1 MATYPDKP
9 TRISGY
15 TEKWISSYLKDNA
28 SASQISKYLKAID
41 GKEKKDKKQIF
52 FDMFIAEK
60 AKPSKPSF
68 EDSLKALAKQ
78 KRADAKKAKEE
89 AKAE

>member
-1 MATYPDKP
+1 MATYPEKP

-28 SASQISKYLKAID
+28 SASQISKYLKAIE
-41 GKEKKDKKQIF
+41 GKDKEKKQIF

-60 AKPSKPSF
+60 PKKVKPSF
-68 EDSLKALAKQ
+68 EDELKAIAKQ
-78 KRADAKKAKEE
+78 KRADAKKAK
-89 AKAE
+89 

>member
-15 TEKWISSYLKDNA
+15 TEKWISSYLAEKA
-28 SASQISKYLKAID
+28 TATQINKYLKAID
-41 GKEKKDKKQIF
+41 GKELKDKRQIF

-60 AKPSKPSF
+60 PNKPSF
-68 EDSLKALAKQ
+68 EDGLKAIAKQ
-78 KRADAKKAKEE
+78 KRAEAKKAKEE
-89 AKAE
+89 AKK